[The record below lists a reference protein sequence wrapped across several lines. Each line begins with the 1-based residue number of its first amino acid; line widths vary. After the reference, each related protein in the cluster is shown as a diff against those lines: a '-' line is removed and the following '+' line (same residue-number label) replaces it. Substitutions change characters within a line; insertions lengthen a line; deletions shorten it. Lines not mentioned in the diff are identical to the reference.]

1 MGGAQR
7 PGKNSCQASQ
17 RHPSCSL
24 QRRVLGF
31 ARAQVNLWAETDVE
45 RRMNALFETD
55 AMSAKRTETGSRIRI
70 NAIPREFSPFTFLYE
85 NPIHALNIGI
95 VAIFVSET
103 FSLKQKQYDRVIQQP
118 VSTAIILEKGRLKAT
133 LEQTLGPSVSN
144 SVVDNIVND
153 IYELMLEWLNND
165 LTQYYHFN
173 KSEVDAHIYEAEPRP
188 FDDAVW
194 HLPTNVKPGPEVISK
209 LQAERVF

>member
-1 MGGAQR
+1 
-7 PGKNSCQASQ
+7 
-17 RHPSCSL
+17 
-24 QRRVLGF
+24 
-31 ARAQVNLWAETDVE
+31 
-45 RRMNALFETD
+45 MNALFEVD
-55 AMSAKRTETGSRIRI
+55 GMSATRTETGSRIRI
-70 NAIPREFSPFTFLYE
+70 DAIPTEFSPFTFFYE
-85 NPIHALNIGI
+85 NPNYRLNIGI
-95 VAIFVSET
+95 IAIFAYEVL
-103 FSLKQKQYDRVIQQP
+103 SLKQKRYDRVIQQP

-133 LEQTLGPSVSN
+133 LEQKSDPSVSH
-144 SVVDNIVND
+144 SVVDDIVSD

-194 HLPTNVKPGPEVISK
+194 HLPTNVKPGPEIISK